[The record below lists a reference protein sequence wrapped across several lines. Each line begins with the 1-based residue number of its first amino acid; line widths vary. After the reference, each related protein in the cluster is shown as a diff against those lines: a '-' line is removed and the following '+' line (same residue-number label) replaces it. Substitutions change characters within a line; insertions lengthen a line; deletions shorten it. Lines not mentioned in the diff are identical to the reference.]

1 LSSVMRGAIVT
12 CSALHWIFGFSSM
25 LWLKSGAI
33 LFVWIFMI
41 FDKVVTK
48 NRVVNDYN
56 ETHE

>member
-1 LSSVMRGAIVT
+1 
-12 CSALHWIFGFSSM
+12 M

-48 NRVVNDYN
+48 NRVVNDYIDFHKIN
-56 ETHE
+56 FKTIKNTPRQFTESSV